1 MSFSTI
7 WWPIDLDMH
16 LDCSVNCR
24 VWLFSNYVIRDCIH
38 IQLNACCGVDFLV
51 VRLYIKV
58 WYDQVFEM
66 SDISDVYVTP
76 CLDSAYIWLAVL
88 GLAHVDCFSCF
99 TRLLTLDCITL
110 HYIYIQ
116 LYSVIKL
123 ELNWTVTCS
132 FCHSFHLLFQITV
145 HNAHAYT

>member
-7 WWPIDLDMH
+7 WWPIHLDMH

-110 HYIYIQ
+110 LIM
-116 LYSVIKL
+116 LYL
-123 ELNWTVTCS
+123 P
-132 FCHSFHLLFQITV
+132 CHSTCTSIKIWSLGDLVTASVVLNVNLLLL
-145 HNAHAYT
+145 